1 MEAEFIFSTAEA
13 KALVERI
20 RGVRCDQQIHTAI
33 ALAVWLTY
41 IFSRSPIEWIGALQV
56 AQDVAKKYLD
66 RTAREEEEE

>member
-13 KALVERI
+13 KALVARI
-20 RGVRCDQQIHTAI
+20 EGVREDLRIHTAI

-66 RTAREEEEE
+66 RTARVEEGE

>member
-13 KALVERI
+13 KALVARI
-20 RGVRCDQQIHTAI
+20 EGVREDLRIHTAI

-66 RTAREEEEE
+66 RTARVEEEE

>member
-13 KALVERI
+13 KALVARI
-20 RGVRCDQQIHTAI
+20 EGVREDLRIHTAI

-41 IFSRSPIEWIGALQV
+41 IFSRSPIEWIGALEV

-66 RTAREEEEE
+66 RTARVEEGE